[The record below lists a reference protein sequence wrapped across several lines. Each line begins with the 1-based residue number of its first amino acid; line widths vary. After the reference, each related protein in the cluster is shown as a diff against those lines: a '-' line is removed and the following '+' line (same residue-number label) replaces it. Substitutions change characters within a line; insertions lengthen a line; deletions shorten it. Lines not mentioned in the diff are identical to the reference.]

1 MAYGIDHSVP
11 VGSLAHSP
19 ELQLIYDTAP
29 IGLAFL
35 SPDCRYVMIKKHLT
49 EICGISVADHI
60 GRSVRETVPQ
70 VAEQVELIVKT
81 ILQTGTP
88 ITGIEV
94 NGQRPDGSNS
104 DRVWITY
111 WHPLKDRSGEV
122 VGINV
127 AAEEIT
133 ERKRAEADLAAS
145 QQRLRD
151 LNKELAERVEAR
163 VQERGRVWNL
173 SQDLLVVF
181 DSGGNILNVNP
192 AWQSTLGWPR
202 TIWSARTSLRL
213 RIPMTARVRLSHAT
227 IWLPGERRG
236 TSKTA
241 WFARTGPIAGCC
253 GSPCRTAG

>member
-1 MAYGIDHSVP
+1 MTAMAYGIDQSVSA
-11 VGSLAHSP
+11 GSLAGSA
-19 ELQLIYDTAP
+19 ELQLIYETAP

-35 SPDCRYVMIKKHLT
+35 SPDCRYVMIHKHLT
-49 EICGISVADHI
+49 EICGISIAEHL

-70 VAEQVELIVKT
+70 VAEQVEHIVKT
-81 ILQTGTP
+81 ILQTGVP
-88 ITGIEV
+88 ITGVEV

-145 QQRLRD
+145 EERLRD
-151 LNKELAERVEAR
+151 LNKELADRVEAR
-163 VQERGRVWNL
+163 APERDRVWNL

-181 DSGGNILNVNP
+181 DPEGNILNVNP
-192 AWQSTLGWPR
+192 AWQSTLG
-202 TIWSARTSLRL
+202 
-213 RIPMTARVRLSHAT
+213 
-227 IWLPGERRG
+227 LPPDDLGGED
-236 TSKTA
+236 
-241 WFARTGPIAGCC
+241 IA
-253 GSPCRTAG
+253 S

>member
-1 MAYGIDHSVP
+1 MPLLKVYGGDNIRSLPPAMRATPRSMSALSMQGIRVTAMAYGIDRSVP
-11 VGSLAHSP
+11 AESPAHSP
-19 ELQLIYDTAP
+19 ELQLIYETAP

-35 SPDCRYVMIKKHLT
+35 SPDCRYVMINKHLT

-111 WHPLKDRSGEV
+111 WHPLKNSDGKV

-133 ERKRAEADLAAS
+133 ERKRAESERAAMHNRL
-145 QQRLRD
+145 QQ
-151 LNKELAERVEAR
+151 LNESLAERVEIQA
-163 VQERGRVWNL
+163 QQATK
-173 SQDLLVVF
+173 S
-181 DSGGNILNVNP
+181 
-192 AWQSTLGWPR
+192 
-202 TIWSARTSLRL
+202 RTSL
-213 RIPMTARVRLSHAT
+213 
-227 IWLPGERRG
+227 E
-236 TSKTA
+236 
-241 WFARTGPIAGCC
+241 
-253 GSPCRTAG
+253 

>member
-11 VGSLAHSP
+11 AGSLAHSP
-19 ELQLIYDTAP
+19 ELQLIYETAP

-35 SPDCRYVMIKKHLT
+35 SLDCRYVMINKHLT

-70 VAEQVELIVKT
+70 VAEQVEHIVKT
-81 ILQTGTP
+81 ILHTGTP

-94 NGQRPDGSNS
+94 SGQRPDGSNS

-111 WHPLKDRSGEV
+111 WHPLKDRNGEV

-145 QQRLRD
+145 EGRLRD

-163 VQERGRVWNL
+163 AQERDRVWNL

-181 DSGGNILNVNP
+181 DAAGNILNVNP
-192 AWQSTLGWPR
+192 AWHAALGWSPDASPAAIV
-202 TIWSARTSLRL
+202 TVPLFVLLGTHNDPGARFFTVLAWAL
-213 RIPMTARVRLSHAT
+213 GLAAVIPLWTQQEIGRAHV
-227 IWLPGERRG
+227 
-236 TSKTA
+236 
-241 WFARTGPIAGCC
+241 
-253 GSPCRTAG
+253 